1 MNGLIE
7 QEKSERGLTPKQE
20 AFVQYLF
27 GEANFD
33 PVQAKLMAGYHR
45 NTSTSDVLKHV
56 KDIIEQELDA
66 QLLMGGVQGV
76 GALLDVLRDPTK
88 PGNKERIQAANSLL
102 DRIGKTKEAAAQ
114 TNIKVEVSPVVYLPD
129 KKSLEMTKEE
139 YTQII
144 KDDIEDLVPVNK
156 QQGEDDDFYES
167 IDEYVSYDQVDE
179 GQ

>member
-1 MNGLIE
+1 MNDLV
-7 QEKSERGLTPKQE
+7 EKELSERGLTPKQE
-20 AFVQYLF
+20 AFVEYLF

-33 PVQAKLMAGYHR
+33 PVRAKVMAGYHK
-45 NTSTSDVLKHV
+45 NTSTSGILSNVSS
-56 KDIIEQELDA
+56 IIETELDA

-88 PGNKERIQAANSLL
+88 PGNRERISAANSLL

-129 KKSLEMTKEE
+129 KKDLEMTKEE
-139 YTQII
+139 YTKIM

-156 QQGEDDDFYES
+156 QEEEDDDFYES
-167 IDEYVSYDQVDE
+167 INEYVPYDQVDE
-179 GQ
+179 G